1 VTSAVPPDP
10 RLAAA
15 LASPGPLDP
24 ATARALLER
33 GRALLD
39 ASEPQAAAQCFQR
52 VIGNADAEVTA
63 QGWLGVGDVLYRVD
77 RDAEAVDAWTS
88 VTKLPETS
96 ATYQAWRRI
105 AGAKVREGDLAAAT
119 RAYRESERRAP
130 PQDRAEIASRLGWL
144 AKEQGNAGAAGR
156 YFARSRGDLG
166 RIGLAQVVLIVTV
179 VVSVAAYL
187 QAPASTW
194 PRSGPPD
201 GSLYALLWLDP
212 QLVVRGQ
219 LYRLLSVA
227 LVHSPDTVFFW
238 VHLGFNMYALYLI
251 GPVVEGIWG
260 SRLFALFYVLTGIA
274 ASTLSV
280 VLSAEPAVGAS
291 GAIFGLIGVVFAG
304 TRVHHPIL
312 DQRART
318 IVPQLGFLIVMNLV
332 LGFSVGGIDNAAHI
346 GGLVAGAWLGF
357 IVPPGRVPT
366 LRSFWQHPG
375 GEPTAA
381 SPLVVAAGV
390 LLLVSAILVGLS
402 VAGVRL

>member
-1 VTSAVPPDP
+1 MTSAVPPDP